1 MKREKPLYDIR
12 TVNHMV
18 SKMVTNYISKE
29 FQVQGIDEIISPTQ
43 IQIIY
48 YLMDNRHKEV
58 LQKDLEMELNQ
69 SRASVSGVLK
79 TMEKNELI
87 AREYSFEDQRVKKLK
102 LMQKG
107 RDTYESLEK
116 LMKVVEAD
124 IVNDIDPNDLQIF
137 FDTIAKIKKNISNS
151 KNNLSKGE

>member
-1 MKREKPLYDIR
+1 MKREKPLYEIR